1 MQSLVE
7 WMIYDTLRPLMKKNW
22 VISTTVALW
31 FGSLLLALAMI
42 RPAAAPAQPK
52 VEEFF
57 DTDYGYF
64 FKYPAGW
71 QIHNLPEGGANP
83 DLRVMLQGP
92 NGSSFTVV
100 VEKLGKTTT
109 KEDFESSPNRKKIV
123 EAMMSQI
130 LEQTYKV
137 VSRNM
142 KAKSMTIGERRDLSN
157 ESGIKFYLATL
168 HTMPVG
174 KPIVVAGIHAFPFG
188 KDYSVNFVMSAFW
201 DPKDTQGQKT
211 MIAIFNSFRLLGEDQ
226 STENSGKPDV
236 PADKP
241 DVK

>member
-1 MQSLVE
+1 
-7 WMIYDTLRPLMKKNW
+7 MIYDTFCPLMKKNW

-71 QIHNLPEGGANP
+71 QIHNLPEGAANP

-109 KEDFESSPNRKKIV
+109 KVFPINPGEK
-123 EAMMSQI
+123 
-130 LEQTYKV
+130 LE
-137 VSRNM
+137 
-142 KAKSMTIGERRDLSN
+142 
-157 ESGIKFYLATL
+157 F
-168 HTMPVG
+168 
-174 KPIVVAGIHAFPFG
+174 
-188 KDYSVNFVMSAFW
+188 
-201 DPKDTQGQKT
+201 
-211 MIAIFNSFRLLGEDQ
+211 
-226 STENSGKPDV
+226 
-236 PADKP
+236 
-241 DVK
+241 

>member
-1 MQSLVE
+1 
-7 WMIYDTLRPLMKKNW
+7 MIYDTLRPLMKKNW

-71 QIHNLPEGGANP
+71 QIHNLPEGAANP

-92 NGSSFTVV
+92 NG
-100 VEKLGKTTT
+100 
-109 KEDFESSPNRKKIV
+109 
-123 EAMMSQI
+123 
-130 LEQTYKV
+130 
-137 VSRNM
+137 
-142 KAKSMTIGERRDLSN
+142 
-157 ESGIKFYLATL
+157 
-168 HTMPVG
+168 
-174 KPIVVAGIHAFPFG
+174 
-188 KDYSVNFVMSAFW
+188 
-201 DPKDTQGQKT
+201 TQGQKT